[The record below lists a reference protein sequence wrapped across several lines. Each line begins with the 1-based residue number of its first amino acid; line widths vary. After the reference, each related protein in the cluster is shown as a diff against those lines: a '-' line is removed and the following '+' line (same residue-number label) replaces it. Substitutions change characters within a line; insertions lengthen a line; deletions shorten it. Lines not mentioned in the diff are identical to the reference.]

1 MQELNKKASMTDY
14 IRVLDW
20 LRLINTFSF
29 LKYLFVYTPYLID
42 FLGLLL
48 PKHCI
53 FNFHKE
59 ICRASIRI
67 SYIGKLPL
75 LHLP

>member
-29 LKYLFVYTPYLID
+29 LKYLCVYTPYLIH
-42 FLGLLL
+42 FLGLL
-48 PKHCI
+48 
-53 FNFHKE
+53 
-59 ICRASIRI
+59 
-67 SYIGKLPL
+67 
-75 LHLP
+75 